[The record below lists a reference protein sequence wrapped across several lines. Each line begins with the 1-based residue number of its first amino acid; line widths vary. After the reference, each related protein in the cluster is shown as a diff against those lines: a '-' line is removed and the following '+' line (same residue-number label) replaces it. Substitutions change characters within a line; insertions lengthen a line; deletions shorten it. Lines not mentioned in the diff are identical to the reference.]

1 MKINKDQFATKNEL
15 FKYLVDN
22 YKELHATKKSQI
34 KEADA
39 LDFVYLKQGNEGVF
53 KAEGEGSS
61 PNVLNLDLVINSCGV
76 LDSHDDVHIKGCWN
90 KTAKETIGS
99 PHLDSHQRRF
109 QDVIG
114 TDTTWKV
121 KTIKVDGYSLQCLTM
136 QSRIERDRNPY
147 MFEQYQKGYVR
158 QHSVGM
164 RYIKLYLCIN
174 SDYEDYATYKEN
186 WDKYIKDVVTLEAV
200 EEQGYFW
207 AVTEAQAVEGSAVV
221 FGSNPLTPV
230 ISAKAEK
237 EEEPLK
243 DTQNKENLLPPERG
257 TIDFSKLAE
266 EIKNLKI

>member
-1 MKINKDQFATKNEL
+1 MIINKDSFTTKEEL
-15 FKYLVDN
+15 FKHIIDN
-22 YKELHATKKSQI
+22 YKDIYSAKKSTI

-39 LDFVYLKQGNEGVF
+39 LCYTYPKFEKSSTE
-53 KAEGEGSS
+53 KAEGNASN

-76 LDSHDDVHIKGCWN
+76 LDSHDDVHIKNCWN
-90 KTAKETIGS
+90 KTAKEIFGS
-99 PHLDSHQRRF
+99 PHLKSHIREF
-109 QDVIG
+109 EAVIG

-121 KTIKVDGYSLQCLTM
+121 KTVKVDGLSLQCLTM

-174 SDYEDYATYKEN
+174 SEYEDYAQYKEN

-207 AVTEAQAVEGSAVV
+207 AVTEAQAIEGSAVV
-221 FGSNPLTPV
+221 FGSNPMTPV
-230 ISAKAEK
+230 ISAREEKYEPSNDTQHKQEPTEVTHAELVK
-237 EEEPLK
+237 ELK
-243 DTQNKENLLPPERG
+243 DYFK
-257 TIDFSKLAE
+257 
-266 EIKNLKI
+266 IK